1 MHCATLP
8 AAMGF
13 SRVAQALGGGRR
25 VGEPA
30 MVARQF
36 LVTYSEQPSRQTDAD
51 HGIYRECFDEADVIA
66 HLAANVIKVG

>member
-13 SRVAQALGGGRR
+13 SRVAQALGGKKG
-25 VGEPA
+25 GG
-30 MVARQF
+30 ARHGGAAVF
-36 LVTYSEQPSRQTDAD
+36 VTYSEQPSRQTDAD

-66 HLAANVIKVG
+66 HLAANVIEVG

>member
-1 MHCATLP
+1 MCHSAGRYGLQQSGT
-8 AAMGF
+8 
-13 SRVAQALGGGRR
+13 STRGGRR

-36 LVTYSEQPSRQTDAD
+36 IVTYSEQPSRQTDAD

-66 HLAANVIKVG
+66 HLAANVIEVG

>member
-1 MHCATLP
+1 MPLCRPLWASAEWHKH
-8 AAMGF
+8 
-13 SRVAQALGGGRR
+13 SGGRR

-36 LVTYSEQPSRQTDAD
+36 VVIYSEQPSRQTDAD

-66 HLAANVIKVG
+66 HLAANVIEVG

>member
-1 MHCATLP
+1 MPLCRPLWASAEWHKHS
-8 AAMGF
+8 GE
-13 SRVAQALGGGRR
+13 RR

-36 LVTYSEQPSRQTDAD
+36 VVTYSEQPSRQTDAD

-66 HLAANVIKVG
+66 HLAANVIEVG

>member
-13 SRVAQALGGGRR
+13 SRVAQPLGGRR
-25 VGEPA
+25 VGAPA
-30 MVARQF
+30 KVARQF
-36 LVTYSEQPSRQTDAD
+36 VVTYSEQPSRQTDAD

-66 HLAANVIKVG
+66 HLAANVIEVG